1 MKQILI
7 WMLALTVT
15 TVAWGQ
21 TTNTT
26 SVTIN
31 TAVPDNN
38 QNGLATAFTLSGES
52 GPITSVNVSVD
63 ITGGF
68 NGDLYAY
75 LVGPNGGFAVLLNR
89 SGVNSGSTYGY
100 NNTGFQVTFSDTA
113 AYDIH
118 NYQLHT
124 PTYISGALQGTWQPD
139 GGNINPQ
146 SSPSSFPAAQTAM
159 LSSFVGTDANG
170 QWVFFIADLSAGGQS
185 TLNNIGVTVVT
196 APEPGTIAICGAGF
210 LGLISAQ
217 RFLRKRKI

>member
-1 MKQILI
+1 
-7 WMLALTVT
+7 MLALTVT

-26 SVTIN
+26 SLTIN

-38 QNGLATAFTLSGES
+38 QNGLATAFTLSGMVA
-52 GPITSVNVSVD
+52 PITSVTVSVD

-89 SGVNSGSTYGY
+89 SGVSSTSTYGY
-100 NNTGFQVTFSDTA
+100 SDTGFNVTFSDTA
-113 AYDIH
+113 AHDIH
-118 NYQLHT
+118 SYQNYS
-124 PTYISGALQGTWQPD
+124 PTITGGVLQGAWQPD

-146 SSPSSFPAAQTAM
+146 SAPSSFPAAQTAM
-159 LSSFVGTDANG
+159 LSSFAGTDANG

-185 TLNNIGVTVVT
+185 TLQTLGVTVVT
-196 APEPGTIAICGAGF
+196 APEPATIALCGAGF

>member
-1 MKQILI
+1 MRLQEKVNVMKLT
-7 WMLALTVT
+7 MLALLGLGLFFSGSVR
-15 TVAWGQ
+15 GQ
-21 TTNTT
+21 SFTNNA
-26 SVTIN
+26 N
-31 TAVPDNN
+31 TAIPDGNPVGYVSTLTVS
-38 QNGLATAFTLSGES
+38 GLT
-52 GPITSVNVSVD
+52 NVSSIQVTLD

-146 SSPSSFPAAQTAM
+146 SSPSSFPAAQM
-159 LSSFVGTDANG
+159 K
-170 QWVFFIADLSAGGQS
+170 
-185 TLNNIGVTVVT
+185 
-196 APEPGTIAICGAGF
+196 AIP
-210 LGLISAQ
+210 
-217 RFLRKRKI
+217 